1 MSAQGLNG
9 TAYAGFTTQSD
20 TTGVKPRFPLRDGSD
35 FTKLIRERSVYRE
48 TKSGDPFTGSPS
60 PKYPILQGYQY
71 RLSHKF
77 GRIECAGC
85 TAGPFTSEHV
95 QAFR

>member
-9 TAYAGFTTQSD
+9 TAYSGFTTQSD
-20 TTGVKPRFPLRDGSD
+20 ATGVKPQFPLRDGSD

-48 TKSGDPFTGSPS
+48 TSSTPTPS
-60 PKYPILQGYQY
+60 PRIILQGYQY